1 MVDVSFSLFT
11 VEYFI
16 LILVRVTG
24 LISTAPFFNTRNT
37 PARVRVALGAFIA
50 LLLMETVNGQGTYTY
65 SGSIGYGILVLQE
78 GITGMFIG
86 LAANICNSIILFAGN
101 MIDTH
106 LGLSMATEY
115 DPQNGAQVT
124 LNSSFYNYLFMMLL
138 IISDM
143 HQYII
148 RALADTYTLIPIGG
162 ATFGNES
169 LYTGVVT
176 FCLEFFSIAFRI
188 TLPVFSCIMIL
199 NCVLGIMAKVAPQM
213 NMFAVGIQI
222 KIISGYAIL
231 FVTVAIL
238 PRMANLI
245 FDEMK
250 TMMVRI
256 IESMMR

>member
-1 MVDVSFSLFT
+1 MVDVSFTLFT
-11 VEYFI
+11 FEYFV

-24 LISTAPFFNTRNT
+24 LVSTAPFFNTKGT

-50 LLLMETVNGQGTYTY
+50 LLLMETLNMQGTYTY

-106 LGLSMATEY
+106 LGLAMATEF

-124 LNSSFYNYLFMMLL
+124 LNASLYNYMFILLL
-138 IISDM
+138 IITDM
-143 HQYII
+143 HHYII
-148 RALADTYTLIPIGG
+148 RALVDSYTLIPIGG
-162 ATFGNES
+162 AVLGKEPMYFAVLSFATELFS
-169 LYTGVVT
+169 L
-176 FCLEFFSIAFRI
+176 AFRI

-222 KIISGYAIL
+222 KALSGYAVL
-231 FVTVAIL
+231 FVTVTLI
-238 PRMANLI
+238 PRMAS
-245 FDEMK
+245 FVFTEMK
-250 TMMVRI
+250 VMVVRI
-256 IESMMR
+256 IESMMQ